1 MDRVLKM
8 ALGNGLNANSASHFF
23 LSNFWWFFK
32 VERAEGRVAKNNLG
46 EMKKNVLI
54 ECAFNPLYS
63 INDTWVPKT
72 EIRLVRNSKKK
83 YIFSKYSD
91 FSFIFFCFVFRKH
104 AQFVIDPNGPDDY
117 CPVCNKQLDDP
128 SDLVHI
134 ETDNSDLASV
144 VCLTNCLHKVHLACL
159 KWSTPDMA
167 LCLKCPTCASVSGKH
182 FFYFKKC
189 K

>member
-1 MDRVLKM
+1 MIC
-8 ALGNGLNANSASHFF
+8 FF
-23 LSNFWWFFK
+23 
-32 VERAEGRVAKNNLG
+32 
-46 EMKKNVLI
+46 I
-54 ECAFNPLYS
+54 Y
-63 INDTWVPKT
+63 
-72 EIRLVRNSKKK
+72 
-83 YIFSKYSD
+83 
-91 FSFIFFCFVFRKH
+91 RKH

-182 FFYFKKC
+182 FFYLYFLIYRYLRH
-189 K
+189 